1 MQISNGRK
9 TPFHD
14 EHVKAGGRLMSIS
27 GWVRPLHYGSPAMEI
42 SAIRNALG
50 LFDLHPMSRH
60 IIEGPDALAF
70 MQLVVTSD
78 VKRAISNSAAQY
90 TCFCDERGG
99 IIDDVLIFPRSAD
112 EFLITSS
119 VAAAET
125 LGGWMSRW
133 VQESGLNV
141 QLRDISAFET
151 QFALQGPRSLELVRK
166 EFGAKVAAL
175 KHMQFVETALNGIP
189 VFLARTGYTG
199 ECGFEFLTDAH
210 QAADLWQYLL
220 ESGAEF
226 GIAPFGIMAAQ
237 TLRIEKG
244 YVLNGVDMSSQN
256 NPYEIGLDWTVC
268 TDKEGFLGK
277 DELLRAKAQGVKRRF
292 RRFYIEGTD
301 IVPSGTK
308 IYAQESEVGRVTS
321 CCNSPTLG
329 RVIGMGLVDTSIS
342 GDCPYY
348 VRRGNQRWQVSF
360 IERAFYD
367 PEGTRLKAILPE
379 ESLLG

>member
-1 MQISNGRK
+1 
-9 TPFHD
+9 
-14 EHVKAGGRLMSIS
+14 MSIS
-27 GWVRPLHYGSPAMEI
+27 GWVRPLHYGSAATEI

-60 IIEGPDALAF
+60 IIEGPDALEF
-70 MQLVVTSD
+70 MQLLVTSD
-78 VKRAISNSAAQY
+78 VKRAISNSVAQY
-90 TCFCDERGG
+90 TCFCDEQGG
-99 IIDDVLIFPRSAD
+99 IIDDVLIFPRSAK

-119 VAAAET
+119 VAASET
-125 LGGWMSRW
+125 LGGWMRRW

-141 QLRDISAFET
+141 QLRDVSAFET

-166 EFGAKVAAL
+166 ELGAKAAAL
-175 KHMQFVETALNGIP
+175 KHMQFVQTVLNGTP

-199 ECGFEFLTDAH
+199 ECGFEFFTDTH
-210 QAADLWQYLL
+210 QAPDLWQYLL

-244 YVLNGVDMSSQN
+244 YVLNGVDMSRQN
-256 NPYEIGLDWTVC
+256 NPFEIGLGWTVC
-268 TDKEGFLGK
+268 TDKESFLGK
-277 DELLRAKAQGVKRRF
+277 DELLRAKAHGVKRRF

-301 IVPSGTK
+301 IVPSGAE
-308 IYAQESEVGRVTS
+308 IYAQEREVGRVTS

-342 GDCPYY
+342 GGCPCY
-348 VRRGNQRWQVSF
+348 VQRGNQRWQVSF
-360 IERAFYD
+360 IEGAFYD
-367 PEGTRLKAILPE
+367 PEGTRLKAMQPE
-379 ESLLG
+379 VSLLA